1 MTTTRKVPSIG
12 RLVHYTYATH
22 DVIADSVKGQSR
34 PAIIVRV
41 WGDAE
46 DPRVTVQLQVF
57 TDQENDGVDRG
68 LLWVTSVQEAQEPTP
83 GKWNWP
89 PFVAPVI
96 LSSDY

>member
-1 MTTTRKVPSIG
+1 MTTTRQEPMTTTRQVPSIG

-22 DVIADSVKGQSR
+22 DVVADS
-34 PAIIVRV
+34 
-41 WGDAE
+41 
-46 DPRVTVQLQVF
+46 VTVQLQIF
-57 TDQENDGVDRG
+57 TDQENDGVARG